1 MQRIETKN
9 NGAAMNLS
17 RVLFWETNYDTIDW
31 EKNARYVIE
40 RVLTYGNMSDWN
52 AIRAYYG
59 MDRIR
64 DEMLQSRDL
73 DRKTLHFLSCIF
85 NIPKDKFRCYNII
98 RSNPGHWVY

>member
-1 MQRIETKN
+1 MQEIETNN
-9 NGAAMNLS
+9 NGGAMNLS

-31 EKNARYVIE
+31 DKHVRYVIE

-64 DEMLQSRDL
+64 TEMMQSRDL
-73 DRKTLHFLSCIF
+73 DRKTLSFLSCIF
-85 NIPKDKFRCYNII
+85 DTPKEQFRCYNVIQ
-98 RSNPGHWVY
+98 SNPGHWVY

>member
-1 MQRIETKN
+1 MQNIGTKH

-31 EKNARYVIE
+31 DNHARYVIE
-40 RVLTYGNMSDWN
+40 RVLSFGNMSDWQ

-73 DRKTLHFLSCIF
+73 DRKTLNFLSFIF
-85 NIPKDKFRCYNII
+85 DIPKEKFRCYNTIQ
-98 RSNPGHWVY
+98 SNPGHWVY